1 MSASLARAP
10 AASPAE
16 SFLARY
22 EGLASRLPG
31 DPAPRQ
37 AAAEILRAEGLPHR
51 REELWRF
58 TSLAKLAEVRFHE
71 ALTEASGFASGT
83 VLPALGALADQPRL
97 VFVQGRFNA
106 GLSALPEGDIARS
119 FAAQPVFGSATHP
132 ERDRLVALN
141 TMLAEDG
148 AVIDVPAGRDAGT
161 LVLVS
166 TGGDIHGT
174 PVAYHPR
181 HVIRLGAGA
190 RLAVVEVAVGH
201 GQYLHNPVT
210 EVTVGRDA
218 RLTHVRLQ
226 NESLDAFHLATIYAE
241 VAGGGAYDGFTLSIG
256 GALVRTDV
264 QARLTGVGAHAS
276 INAGQLLRGTQHSDF
291 TTAMRHDAPNC
302 ASRQTVKHVL
312 DGRSRGVFQGK
323 IEVARAA
330 QKTDGYQMNQALLL
344 SPDAEIDCKPQLEIF
359 ADDVKCSHGATV
371 GELDAEQLFYLS
383 SRGIPREEAR
393 AMLVRAFLGE
403 ALDLVQ
409 DGNTRALLD
418 DVIEAWWQVAA

>member
-1 MSASLARAP
+1 MSATLAHRP
-10 AASPAE
+10 AASPADG
-16 SFLARY
+16 FLARY

-31 DPAPRQ
+31 DPAPRAQ
-37 AAAEILRAEGLPHR
+37 AAEILRAHGLPHR
-51 REELWRF
+51 REESWRF
-58 TSLAKLAEVRFHE
+58 TSLSKLSDVRFHE
-71 ALTEASGFASGT
+71 ALTEAGGFASDT
-83 VLPALGALADQPRL
+83 VLPALGALADAPRL

-106 GLSALPEGDIARS
+106 GLSALPAGEIARS
-119 FAAQPVFGSATHP
+119 FAAQPVFGKATHP

-148 AVIDVPAGRDAGT
+148 AVIDVPPGQDAGT
-161 LVLVS
+161 LVLIS

-181 HVIRLGAGA
+181 HVIRLGEGA
-190 RLAVVEVAVGH
+190 RLSVVELAVGH
-201 GQYLHNPVT
+201 GIYLHNPVT
-210 EVTVGRDA
+210 EIALAPRA
-218 RLTHVRLQ
+218 HLAHVRLQ

-241 VAGGGAYDGFTLSIG
+241 VAGGAAYDGFTLSVG

-264 QARLTGVGAHAS
+264 QARLTGPGAHAS
-276 INAGQLLRGTQHSDF
+276 INAGQLLRGSQHSDF
-291 TTAMRHDAPNC
+291 TTAMRHDAADC

-371 GELDAEQLFYLS
+371 GELDAEQLFYMT
-383 SRGIPREEAR
+383 SRGIPQAEAR
-393 AMLVRAFLGE
+393 AILVRAFLGE
-403 ALDLVQ
+403 ALDLVG
-409 DGNTRALLD
+409 DEKARALLD
-418 DVIEAWWQVAA
+418 DVIEAWWQVPA